1 MLLETLGV
9 LRDISILF
17 MCLLPALIVGGIGI
31 YTFFVLRPWEKV
43 DQANQKY
50 VITNL
55 QKGVELTQKASTT
68 TESVGRKAVSPII
81 KLYSF
86 FAAARAFLSTLLT
99 GRKPVRKPVEKPS
112 ITTVAIR
119 DERRRQMAEREASK
133 QKAKEEH
140 TPRLAPA
147 PAAAEMRPTT
157 VQLGGTPPPS
167 PGRIDPYGQQ
177 PSAPSVPR
185 SAPGDVDETVEN
197 MIDTA
202 GANPMLTP
210 DQPGKTDEVF
220 DERQETSGRVRVMPG
235 VEFNDVSGTVTSADL
250 RTDMPPRPLGD
261 EAVEREKRE
270 RS

>member
-55 QKGVELTQKASTT
+55 QKGVNLTQKASTT

-81 KLYSF
+81 KLYCF
-86 FAAARAFLSTLLT
+86 FAAAKAFISTLLT
-99 GRKPVRKPVEKPS
+99 GRKPVKKPEQQPS
-112 ITTVAIR
+112 IKTVAIR
-119 DERRRQMAEREASK
+119 TERRRQMAENEASE

-140 TPRLAPA
+140 RPRLAPA
-147 PAAAEMRPTT
+147 PAEAEMRPTA
-157 VQLGGTPPPS
+157 VHAGVTPPP
-167 PGRIDPYGQQ
+167 PAGRIDPYGQQ
-177 PSAPSVPR
+177 PSAPSIPR
-185 SAPGDVDETVEN
+185 SAPGAVDETVEN
-197 MIDTA
+197 MLDTA
-202 GANPMLTP
+202 DANPMLTP

-220 DERQETSGRVRVMPG
+220 AERQETAGRVTVAPG
-235 VEFNDVSGTVTSADL
+235 VELNDISGTVTSEDL

-261 EAVEREKRE
+261 DAVERVKRE
-270 RS
+270 NP